1 MVRVAPKPRSTP
13 WLFRVRGSYRR
24 KYIILALIII
34 LLLRALVHTFRP
46 THNKIQFQFSTH
58 RVLYSTNSDLNI
70 ARADAVR
77 AEFKW
82 AVKKYKDVAWGKDEV
97 LPVSG
102 GFQTTRNGFAATL
115 IDSLT
120 TAMVMNLTT
129 EVVHALDYI
138 VSTLDFEKN
147 DGTLVDPFE
156 TTIRYLGSLV
166 SAVDILDSGTLVG
179 PIPRQSRYRENILQ
193 KAIKLADK
201 LAPAFDSPLGIPW
214 PRVNFTAH
222 LGVHEPDA
230 LGDVRLSRDISPAV
244 TPARIGSNWLEYYRL
259 SQQAMDPVYSH
270 NATRAWAS
278 LVWNRNEETFDGLI
292 DSPMDSFSGF
302 SLDHTVALGAGHD
315 SYYEYLIKAAQLAPR
330 DKHASRYSKR
340 WEQAMTSTMERLAFR
355 GTPPDSYR
363 ADGRRSD
370 IGYLFIAQYFD
381 GTYLNE
387 MGHLTC
393 YLAGNLIL
401 GGKYLQR
408 NDLLEFGLELLETCH
423 ATYITATGLGPES
436 FVWEPPRRDPSDQ
449 LLDGGYERVRWAIS
463 APGSHEQE
471 QVRKLGFWVSD
482 ARYFLRPEVIEGYFY
497 AYRITGDPKY
507 QNWAWSAFE
516 GLRKFCK
523 AQYGYGEIQ
532 DVTLPDGGGT
542 TVDSSESFFLAETMK
557 YLFLIFDDPDRL
569 SLDEW
574 VFSTEA
580 HPFRIE

>member
-1 MVRVAPKPRSTP
+1 MAHVAPKPRSWP
-13 WLFRVRGSYRR
+13 WLFRIRGSYRR
-24 KYIILALIII
+24 KYILLALIIVI
-34 LLLRALVHTFRP
+34 LLRVLINSFKSA
-46 THNKIQFQFSTH
+46 HNKIQFQFSTH
-58 RVLYSTNSDLNI
+58 SVLHTPDPDLNI
-70 ARADAVR
+70 ARAEAVR

-82 AVKKYKDVAWGKDEV
+82 AVGKYKDAAWGKDEV

-129 EVVHALDYI
+129 EVVQALDY
-138 VSTLDFEKN
+138 VVNTLDFDKD

-166 SAVDILDSGTLVG
+166 SAVDILDAGTLVG
-179 PIPRQSRYRENILQ
+179 PIPRQSRYRESVLQ
-193 KAIKLADK
+193 KAIKLAEK

-222 LGVHEPDA
+222 LGVHEPDS
-230 LGDVRLSRDISPAV
+230 LGDIHLSRDISPAV
-244 TPARIGSNWLEYYRL
+244 SPARAGSNWLEYYRL
-259 SQQAMDPVYSH
+259 SQQAMDPVYTH
-270 NATRAWAS
+270 NATRGWAS
-278 LVWNRNEETFDGLI
+278 LVWNRNEETFDGLV

-302 SLDHTVALGAGHD
+302 SLGHTVSLGAGHD

-330 DKHASRYSKR
+330 DKHASTYRKR

-363 ADGRRSD
+363 ADGKRSD
-370 IGYLFIAQYFD
+370 SGYLFITQYFD
-381 GTYLNE
+381 GTYMNE

-393 YLAGNLIL
+393 YVAGNLIL
-401 GGKYLQR
+401 GGRYLER
-408 NDLLEFGLELLETCH
+408 NDLVAFGLEVLETCH
-423 ATYITATGLGPES
+423 ATYVTATGLGPES

-449 LLDGGYERVRWAIS
+449 VLDGGYEQVRWAIS
-463 APGSHEQE
+463 APGPHEHE

-507 QNWAWSAFE
+507 QDWAWTAFE

-532 DVTLPDGGGT
+532 DVTLPDGGGP
-542 TVDSSESFFLAETMK
+542 TVDSSESFFLAETLK

-574 VFSTEA
+574 VLSTEA

>member
-13 WLFRVRGSYRR
+13 SLFRIRGSYRR
-24 KYIILALIII
+24 KYILLALIII
-34 LLLRALVHTFRP
+34 ILLRALVYNFRP

-70 ARADAVR
+70 ARAEAVR

-82 AVKKYKDVAWGKDEV
+82 AVKRYKDVAWGKDEV

-129 EVVHALDYI
+129 EVVLALDYI
-138 VSTLDFEKN
+138 VSTLDFEKD

-166 SAVDILDSGTLVG
+166 SAVDILDAGTLLG

-214 PRVNFTAH
+214 PRVNFTSH
-222 LGVHEPDA
+222 LGVHEPDS
-230 LGDVRLSRDISPAV
+230 LGELHLSRDISPAV
-244 TPARIGSNWLEYYRL
+244 TPARVGSNWLEYYRL

-302 SLDHTVALGAGHD
+302 SLGHTVALGAGHD

-370 IGYLFIAQYFD
+370 DGYLFIAQYFD

-393 YLAGNLIL
+393 YIAGNLIL
-401 GGKYLQR
+401 GGKYLLR
-408 NDLLEFGLELLETCH
+408 NDLLEFGLEVLETCH
-423 ATYITATGLGPES
+423 ATYVTTTGLGPES
-436 FVWEPPRRDPSDQ
+436 FVWEPPRRDPRDQ
-449 LLDGGYERVRWAIS
+449 LLDGGYEQVRWAIS
-463 APGSHEQE
+463 APGPHEHE

-507 QNWAWSAFE
+507 QDWAWSAFE

-574 VFSTEA
+574 VLSTEA